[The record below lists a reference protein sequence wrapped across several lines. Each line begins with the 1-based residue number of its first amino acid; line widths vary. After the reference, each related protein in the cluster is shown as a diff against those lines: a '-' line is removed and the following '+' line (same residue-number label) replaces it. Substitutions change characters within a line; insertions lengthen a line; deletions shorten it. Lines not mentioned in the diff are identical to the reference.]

1 MHFQSSTIGEL
12 AKALAKAQG
21 ELHAASKDATN
32 PHFKNRYADLASVW
46 DACRAPLS
54 KHGLAVS
61 QLSDRGEDG
70 SVRLTTILMHESGEH
85 IGSTMSVR
93 PSQENPQVVGSILT
107 YLRRYA
113 LASAVGVVADDDD
126 GEAGAAP
133 ARNAR
138 NDQSNARNESRNEPQ
153 ERRQPSPVALP
164 TSTPAEPPK
173 ALREAAERVQRAFP
187 GASEPEYHRSTDCPE
202 CGGPMWDNR
211 EKKTN
216 PKAPDFKCRDKGCSG
231 VIWKFK
237 APPPPV
243 PIPGGPLEAE
253 RSQLPPDEI
262 PF

>member
-93 PSQENPQVVGSILT
+93 AAQENPQVVGSILT
-107 YLRRYA
+107 YLRRYS

-126 GEAGAAP
+126 AEAGTAP
-133 ARNAR
+133 VRSA
-138 NDQSNARNESRNEPQ
+138 PQ
-153 ERRQPSPVALP
+153 ERRQPAPVAPP
-164 TSTPAEPPK
+164 TSTPAEPP
-173 ALREAAERVQRAFP
+173 ASLRAAAERVQRAFP
-187 GASEPEYHRSTDCPE
+187 GASDPDYHRSTDCPE
-202 CGGPMWDNR
+202 CSGPMWDNR

-231 VIWKFK
+231 VIWKYK

-243 PIPGGPLEAE
+243 PIPGGPLEAD
-253 RSQLPPDEI
+253 RSQMPTDEI

>member
-93 PSQENPQVVGSILT
+93 AAQENPQVVGSILT
-107 YLRRYA
+107 YLRRYS

-126 GEAGAAP
+126 AEAGTAP
-133 ARNAR
+133 VRSAT
-138 NDQSNARNESRNEPQ
+138 Q
-153 ERRQPSPVALP
+153 ERRQPA
-164 TSTPAEPPK
+164 PAPQVTASAPEPPRG
-173 ALREAAERVQRAFP
+173 LREAAERVQRAFP

-216 PKAPDFKCRDKGCSG
+216 PKAPDFKCRDKGCTG
-231 VIWKFK
+231 IIWKFK

-253 RSQLPPDEI
+253 RSQMPPDEI

>member
-126 GEAGAAP
+126 GEAGTAPVRSAA
-133 ARNAR
+133 
-138 NDQSNARNESRNEPQ
+138 Q
-153 ERRQPSPVALP
+153 ERRQPAPVAPP

-173 ALREAAERVQRAFP
+173 TLREAAERVQRAFP

-216 PKAPDFKCRDKGCSG
+216 PKAPDMKCKDKGCTG
-231 VIWKFK
+231 VIWKYK
-237 APPPPV
+237 APPAPN
-243 PIPGGPLEAE
+243 PIPGGFLEQDA
-253 RSQLPPDEI
+253 QLPPDEI